1 MGSVA
6 GDAAR
11 LAYPPARR
19 DDSVVDDYHGV
30 QIPDPYRW

>member
-6 GDAAR
+6 GDAVR
-11 LAYPPARR
+11 LSYPPARR
-19 DDSVVDDYHGV
+19 DDSVVEAYHGV